1 MRIYHLAAECY
12 PVAKVGGLADVVG
25 ALPKYQNQAGMD
37 AAVVIPY
44 YNRKFVQENV
54 FDVVFQASTLLGTR
68 RLYFEVLKE
77 RTNKLGFE
85 LYLIKIPGLLDR
97 EEVYMYPDER
107 EQFVAFQLAF
117 LDWINYSQQSPD
129 LIHCHDHHVGLIP
142 FLLYHSRLYTRL
154 ANTATVF
161 TIHNGQYHGFF
172 GWDKLNWLPEI
183 DLSKGGLLDWSGNIN
198 PLAAAV
204 KCCWRY
210 TTVSPSY
217 LEELTLSSNGLEY
230 LFWVERSKGSGII
243 NGIDTEVWDPKTDP
257 MIPVKFSAAKLAHGK
272 EKNKAELC
280 ARFGLSPEKPLIS
293 FIGRLVMEKGADL
306 IADAV
311 KRSMAE
317 HPGQFNFLVLGT
329 GDAGMERQLLE
340 LKDLYPGECNVFIGY
355 DEALAHWVYAG
366 SDFLLMPSRV
376 EPCGLNQ
383 LYSLRY
389 GTVPIV
395 RSTGGLKDTV
405 IDFGDEGG
413 YGIRFNN
420 VSVDDICHSISR
432 ALSLYENTAHLQLL
446 RKRMMALDFSW
457 NRSAREYITL
467 YESLKPII

>member
-25 ALPKYQNQAGMD
+25 ALPKYQNKAGMD
-37 AAVVIPY
+37 AAVVLPF
-44 YNRKFVQENV
+44 YNRKFVKENN
-54 FDVVFQASTLLGTR
+54 FDVVFQASTLLGNKR
-68 RLYFEVLKE
+68 YYFEVLKE
-77 RTNKLGFE
+77 HTDKLGFE

-107 EQFVAFQLAF
+107 EQFIAFQLAF
-117 LDWINYSQQSPD
+117 LDWISYSQQTPD
-129 LIHCHDHHVGLIP
+129 IIHCHDHHVGLIP
-142 FLLYHSRLYTRL
+142 FLIYHSRLYSRL
-154 ANTATVF
+154 SGIATVF
-161 TIHNGQYHGFF
+161 TIHNGQYHGVL
-172 GWDKLNWLPEI
+172 GWDKFNYLPEV
-183 DLSKGGLLDWSGNIN
+183 DMSQTGLLDWGGSIN

-217 LEELTLSSNGLEY
+217 LQELAFQSNGLEY
-230 LFWVERSKGSGII
+230 LFFQEKSKGSGII
-243 NGIDTEVWDPKTDP
+243 NGIDTEVWNPKSDP
-257 MIPVKFSAAKLAHGK
+257 MIAGKFTPAKVEEGK
-272 EKNKAELC
+272 ARNKAALCDKFELDIN
-280 ARFGLSPEKPLIS
+280 KPLIS

-306 IADAV
+306 IAQAIR
-311 KRSMAE
+311 RSLFE
-317 HPGQFNFLVLGT
+317 HPGGFSFLMLGT
-329 GDAGMERQLLE
+329 GEPWIEQQMTE
-340 LKDLYPGECNVFIGY
+340 LKNQFPGQCNVFVGY
-355 DEALAHWVYAG
+355 DESLSHQIYAG

-413 YGIRFNN
+413 YGIRFNDI
-420 VSVDDICHSISR
+420 SVDDISYSISR
-432 ALSLYENTAHLQLL
+432 ALTLYQNKPHLQLL

-457 NRSAREYITL
+457 DRSAKEYITL
-467 YESLKPII
+467 YESLKTTI